1 MSNNISIFSVIF
13 SMKYLLFFLVLYKY
27 FSKTHGSIYLF
38 YLNNNI
44 YLICYYYFI
53 IVYCPLSI
61 CLFPL
66 IWFFSVSALH
76 SLQKF
81 PTSSSF
87 SSSSQV
93 QITFSPQP
101 SSSFSHGQITS
112 PPQAPICMFR
122 WIKFTTMLSLSLSLG
137 LSAWVC
143 LCISVLIYLCEC
155 VCVCGYL
162 VLLYKVWCG
171 CKLELTNCI
180 LF

>member
-1 MSNNISIFSVIF
+1 
-13 SMKYLLFFLVLYKY
+13 MKYLLFFLILYKY

-87 SSSSQV
+87 S
-93 QITFSPQP
+93 
-101 SSSFSHGQITS
+101 HGQITS

-122 WIKFTTMLSLSLSLG
+122 WIKFTTMLSLSLSLS
-137 LSAWVC
+137 LSLCWFVRVGVFVYLCVDLSVWVC
-143 LCISVLIYLCEC
+143 LCLWVSCSIIQGLVWMQAWANKLYFVLSNIIKK
-155 VCVCGYL
+155 
-162 VLLYKVWCG
+162 LYQ
-171 CKLELTNCI
+171 I
-180 LF
+180 